1 MGRRIGGLKMGKV
14 LVLGAGVM
22 GTALSIHLAENNIE
36 VNLWGTKWDAKALK
50 EMEET
55 RQHKA
60 LGRHIPKNIK
70 FFYEEELEEA
80 FKDIGL
86 IVIAVS
92 SKGIAGTSKTIAPY
106 LNENHRILS
115 VTKGIDE
122 EHLYTMSNVIEDAL
136 PEELKG
142 KVGVIKLGG
151 PIIAMELAH
160 GRYTEGVFGS
170 KDLEAAKYARDLFRS
185 PKFKGNIS
193 EDIAGV
199 ELCAAFKNSY
209 AIAMGIVEGME
220 GDMNNP
226 KAALMARGAIEM
238 ANILEAYGS
247 NRETAL
253 GMAGVGDYY
262 VTSQGGRNGIFGTLL
277 GKGNTIDEAMEI
289 MEHQTVEGLAT
300 TKSGYNLLE
309 KLEKE
314 GKLNIKE
321 DAFLF
326 NELHD
331 VLYNGKDVKE
341 AIANYWKS

>member
-1 MGRRIGGLKMGKV
+1 MEKV
-14 LVLGAGVM
+14 LVVGAGVM
-22 GTALSIHLAENNIE
+22 GTALSIHLAENNLP
-36 VNLWGTKWDAKALK
+36 VNLWGTKWDRDALK

-55 RQHKA
+55 REHKG
-60 LGRHIPKNIK
+60 LKRDIPDNIK
-70 FFYEEELEEA
+70 FFYEEKLEEA

-86 IVIAVS
+86 VVIAVS
-92 SKGIAGTSKTIAPY
+92 SNGIESISKTIGPY
-106 LNENHRILS
+106 LNESHNILS

-122 EHLYTMSNVIEDAL
+122 KNLYTMSNVIEDAL

-142 KVGVIKLGG
+142 KVGIIKLGG

-160 GRYTEGVFGS
+160 GIYTEGVFGS
-170 KDLEAAKYARDLFRS
+170 KDLQAAKYARDLFHS
-185 PKFKGNIS
+185 PTFKGNIS

-209 AIAMGIVEGME
+209 AMVMGIVEGLE
-220 GDMNNP
+220 GDRNNP

-247 NRETAL
+247 SRETAL

-262 VTSQGGRNGIFGTLL
+262 VTSQGGRNGIFGKLL
-277 GKGNTIDEAMEI
+277 GEGNTIDQAMEI

-300 TKSGYNLLE
+300 TKSGYDLL
-309 KLEKE
+309 KKMEKE
-314 GKLNIKE
+314 KKINIKE
-321 DAFLF
+321 EAFLF

-341 AIANYWKS
+341 AISNYWASK

>member
-1 MGRRIGGLKMGKV
+1 MEKV
-14 LVLGAGVM
+14 LVVGAGVM
-22 GTALSIHLAENNIE
+22 GTAISIHLANNKLD
-36 VNLWGTKWDAKALK
+36 VNLWGTKWDTEGLK

-55 RQHKA
+55 RKNKA
-60 LGRHIPKNIK
+60 LERDIPENIK

-86 IVIAVS
+86 VVIAVS
-92 SKGIAGTSKTIAPY
+92 SKGIAGTSKIIAPY

-122 EHLYTMSNVIEDAL
+122 ENLYTMSNVIEDAL
-136 PEELKG
+136 PKELKE
-142 KVGVIKLGG
+142 KVGIIKLGG

-170 KDLEAAKYARDLFRS
+170 KNLEAAKYARDLFRS

-209 AIAMGIVEGME
+209 AITMGIAEGLE
-220 GDMNNP
+220 GDMNNI

-247 NRETAL
+247 KRETAL

-262 VTSQGGRNGIFGTLL
+262 VTSQGGRNGIFGGLL
-277 GKGNTIDEAMEI
+277 GQGNTIDEALEI

-300 TKSGYNLLE
+300 TKSGYSLLK

-314 GKLNIKE
+314 DRLNIKE

-341 AIANYWKS
+341 AISNYWKSE